1 MTRLLTWV
9 YRQIYTMYY
18 RFWPTD
24 TPHISAMILTSLII
38 VLDCG
43 LITIVLLGK
52 LGVHVGP
59 TKNAGL
65 WGLVIYG
72 VMLVITYLLI
82 IRPKTYKQISDDF
95 DSKTRD
101 EKRKLVTRSIIFN
114 LATYLF
120 APVTFI
126 INAILD

>member
-1 MTRLLTWV
+1 MTRLFTWV
-9 YRQIYTMYY
+9 YRQIYIMYY

-43 LITIVLLGK
+43 LIAIVVLGK
-52 LGVHVGP
+52 LGLHVGP
-59 TKNAGL
+59 NKNAGL

-95 DSKTRD
+95 DSKTKD
-101 EKRKLVTRSIIFN
+101 EKRKLLTKSIIFN
-114 LATYLF
+114 LTTYFLV
-120 APVTFI
+120 PVTLI
-126 INAILD
+126 INAILS